1 MRVCRNACNAFNP
14 EVKRLQLEPGLFHEH
29 YKEPT
34 QAGIHMEGNVVLFCQ
49 LKMVLIINTQN
60 ILH

>member
-1 MRVCRNACNAFNP
+1 MCVCWNACDAFNT
-14 EVKRLQLEPGLFHEH
+14 EVKWLQLEPRLFHEH

-49 LKMVLIINTQN
+49 LKIV
-60 ILH
+60 